1 MTKKKNSSSILN
13 NSWIGPYLSHNKWL
27 LILVIILGVGT
38 FFSAGALMFTSG
50 YLISKSATLPENIL
64 LVYVPIV
71 LVRLFGVSRPAFRY
85 AERLSSHSLVL
96 KILSS
101 MRVRLYK
108 SLEPDALDFK
118 SRYKTGDLLGVM
130 ADDIEHLQD
139 LYIKTIFPSII
150 SIVLYMI
157 LVFTLGFL
165 SIPFALLMFLLLF
178 ILIVIFPLVSLLV
191 TRARNAQM
199 KNARNGLYQS
209 LTDAVM
215 GIGDWMISG
224 RQSDFIER
232 YEKDEKKVDMLE
244 AEINQFQRR
253 RNFLFQTVI
262 LSIILA
268 LACWVTLQVEAG
280 QFSPIWIAAFILVVF
295 PLIDAFA
302 PLSDAV
308 SQISTYKNSLDRLN
322 SLKKPEN
329 ETNHESSMHF
339 DDLKTQV
346 ALPISFNQVQF
357 SYPSTQEKVL
367 KNLTFAIKAGEKIAF
382 LGKSG
387 AGKST
392 IVKLLLGAYKPNQ
405 GTINIANED
414 ITHMDAQMTNI
425 VSVLHQKPHLFD
437 TTVMNNIR
445 LGNPNASDE
454 DVYEA
459 AKLVNM
465 HRYIESLPN
474 GYHTRMHEL
483 GGRFSGGERQRI
495 ALARILLQKTPIVI
509 LDEPTVGLDSQT
521 ERSLLNTIFK
531 ALDGKTI
538 IWITHHLMGVEKMD
552 RVLFLQ
558 NGEIS
563 MDGSHEE
570 LLQTEAHYSRL
581 YKLDM
586 PLLNK

>member
-1 MTKKKNSSSILN
+1 MIKKKDSISILK
-13 NSWIGPYLSHNKWL
+13 NSWIGPYLSQNKWL
-27 LILVIILGVGT
+27 LILVTILGAGT

-96 KILSS
+96 RILSS
-101 MRVRLYK
+101 MRVRLYRA
-108 SLEPDALDFK
+108 LEPNALDFK

-150 SIVLYMI
+150 SVVLYMVI
-157 LVFTLGFL
+157 VIALGFF

-178 ILIVIFPLVSLLV
+178 VLIVLFPLTSLLV
-191 TRARNAQM
+191 TRARQAKM

-224 RQSDFIER
+224 RQADFIER
-232 YEKDEKKVDMLE
+232 YEKDEKNVDVVE
-244 AEINQFQRR
+244 AEVNQFQRK
-253 RNFLFQTVI
+253 RNFLFQVVI
-262 LSIILA
+262 LFIILT
-268 LACWVTLQVEAG
+268 LTCWITLQVENG
-280 QFSPIWIAAFILVVF
+280 TFTPIWIAAFVLVVF

-308 SQISTYKNSLDRLN
+308 SQISSYKSSLERINDLQDSKEEVN
-322 SLKKPEN
+322 QQSAKDL
-329 ETNHESSMHF
+329 
-339 DDLKTQV
+339 DDLKLQT
-346 ALPISFNQVQF
+346 ALPVSFEQVDF
-357 SYPSTQEKVL
+357 MYPNTEENVL
-367 KNLTFAIKAGEKIAF
+367 KNLTFNIQSGEKIAI

-392 IVKLLLGAYKPNQ
+392 IVKLILGAYQPVQ
-405 GTINIANED
+405 GKIKIADEQVECL
-414 ITHMDAQMTNI
+414 IPQMSSF

-445 LGNPNASDE
+445 LGNPEASDE
-454 DVYEA
+454 EVYAA

-465 HRYIESLPN
+465 HDYIDSLPN
-474 GYHTRMHEL
+474 GYQTRMQEL
-483 GGRFSGGERQRI
+483 GGRFSGGERQQ
-495 ALARILLQKTPIVI
+495 LAHR
-509 LDEPTVGLDSQT
+509 
-521 ERSLLNTIFK
+521 R
-531 ALDGKTI
+531 
-538 IWITHHLMGVEKMD
+538 
-552 RVLFLQ
+552 
-558 NGEIS
+558 
-563 MDGSHEE
+563 
-570 LLQTEAHYSRL
+570 
-581 YKLDM
+581 
-586 PLLNK
+586 

>member
-1 MTKKKNSSSILN
+1 MSKKKDSLSILHHA
-13 NSWIGPYLSHNKWL
+13 WIGPYLSQNKWL
-27 LILVIILGVGT
+27 LTIVIILGVGT

-96 KILSS
+96 RILSS
-101 MRVRLYK
+101 MRVRLYRA
-108 SLEPDALDFK
+108 LEPHALDFK

-139 LYIKTIFPSII
+139 LYIKTIFPSVI
-150 SIVLYMI
+150 SIALYMMI
-157 LVFTLGFL
+157 VIALGFF
-165 SIPFALLMFLLLF
+165 SIPFALSMFLLLF
-178 ILIVIFPLVSLLV
+178 ILTILFPLVSLLV
-191 TRARNAQM
+191 TRARNTQM

-224 RQSDFIER
+224 RQADFIKR
-232 YEKDEKKVDMLE
+232 YEKDEEKVDGLE
-244 AEINQFQRR
+244 ADINRFQRK
-253 RNFLFQTVI
+253 RNFLFQVVI
-262 LSIILA
+262 LVIVLA
-268 LACWVTLQVEAG
+268 LACWVTIQVENG
-280 QFSPIWIAAFILVVF
+280 QFSPVWIAAFVLVVF

-308 SQISTYKNSLDRLN
+308 SQVSSYKSSLERINDLQDPVDAIP
-322 SLKKPEN
+322 L
-329 ETNHESSMHF
+329 ESVHDSGERH
-339 DDLKTQV
+339 LEA
-346 ALPISFNQVQF
+346 ALPISFQQVHF
-357 SYPSTQEKVL
+357 SYPSTQETIL
-367 KNLTFAIKAGEKIAF
+367 KDLTFTIQPGEKIAI

-392 IVKLLLGAYKPNQ
+392 IVKLILGAYPVNDGKL
-405 GTINIANED
+405 TIGDNNIDSLKSQISEF
-414 ITHMDAQMTNI
+414 I
-425 VSVLHQKPHLFD
+425 SVLHQKPHLFD

-454 DVYEA
+454 EVYHA
-459 AKLVNM
+459 AKLVKM
-465 HRYIESLPN
+465 HDYIKSLPN
-474 GYHTRMHEL
+474 GYQTRMQEL

-495 ALARILLQKTPIVI
+495 ALARILLQKTPIVL

-521 ERSLLNTIFK
+521 ERSLLETIFET
-531 ALDGKTI
+531 LNGKTI

-558 NGEIS
+558 NGQIRME
-563 MDGSHEE
+563 GAHEE
-570 LLQTEAHYSRL
+570 LLKTESHYARL

-586 PLLNK
+586 PHLNH

>member
-1 MTKKKNSSSILN
+1 MIKKKGSESILK
-13 NSWIGPYLSHNKWL
+13 NSWIGPYLSQNKWL
-27 LILVIILGVGT
+27 LTIVIVLGVGT

-50 YLISKSATLPENIL
+50 FLISKSATLPENIL

-71 LVRLFGVSRPAFRY
+71 LVRLFGVSRPVFRY
-85 AERLSSHSLVL
+85 AERLSGHSLVL
-96 KILSS
+96 KILSG
-101 MRVRLYK
+101 MRVRLYQV
-108 SLEPDALDFK
+108 LEPNALDFK
-118 SRYKTGDLLGVM
+118 SRYKTGDLLGVL

-150 SIVLYMI
+150 SIILYMI
-157 LVFTLGFL
+157 IVLALGFF
-165 SIPFALLMFLLLF
+165 SIPFALIMFLLLF
-178 ILIVIFPLVSLLV
+178 VLIVLFPLVSLLV
-191 TRARNAQM
+191 TRARNTRM

-209 LTDAVM
+209 LTDAIM

-224 RQSDFIER
+224 RQADFIER
-232 YEKDEKKVDMLE
+232 YEKDEKIVDQLE
-244 AEINQFQRR
+244 AGISQFQRK
-253 RNFLFQTVI
+253 RNFLFQVVI
-262 LSIILA
+262 LAIILA
-268 LACWVTLQVEAG
+268 LACWITLQVEAG

-308 SQISTYKNSLDRLN
+308 SQISSYKSSLDRMNGLQEVTGADHPESARILDN
-322 SLKKPEN
+322 LKSQE
-329 ETNHESSMHF
+329 
-339 DDLKTQV
+339 
-346 ALPISFNQVQF
+346 ALAISFNQVYF
-357 SYPSTQEKVL
+357 SYPSTETNVL
-367 KNLTFAIKAGEKIAF
+367 KDLTFTIRPGEKIAM

-392 IVKLLLGAYKPNQ
+392 IVKLILGAYKPNQ
-405 GTINIANED
+405 GNIRIANENLTHLD
-414 ITHMDAQMTNI
+414 SQITSF

-445 LGNPNASDE
+445 LGNPKASDE
-454 DVYEA
+454 EVYEA
-459 AKLVNM
+459 AKLVEM
-465 HRYIESLPN
+465 HNYIESLPN
-474 GYHTRMHEL
+474 GYQTRMQEL

-521 ERSLLNTIFK
+521 ERSLLKTIFDT
-531 ALDGKTI
+531 LNGKTI
-538 IWITHHLMGVEKMD
+538 IWITHHLMGVEKIN

-558 NGEIS
+558 DGEIS

-570 LLQTEAHYSRL
+570 LLQTEPHYSKL

-586 PLLNK
+586 PQLNN